1 MDVITQVAERFLN
14 GVDPDNKKSLSVDKV
29 VASLQELMTDS
40 GGKLD
45 LKGIISN
52 LDAQGLMSIADSW
65 LGNGENAPISANAVK
80 NLFGGEKLSQIAT
93 KLDLDED
100 SVANGVTRALPE
112 IIDKSSRDGSLL
124 DMADDLLGSFKKFF

>member
-1 MDVITQVAERFLN
+1 MDVIRQAAERFLN
-14 GVDPDNKKSLSVDKV
+14 GVDPDNGKGLSVDTV
-29 VASLQELMTDS
+29 VSSLQELITDS

-45 LKGIISN
+45 LGGIISN

-80 NLFGGEKLSQIAT
+80 NLFGGEKLSHIAT

-100 SVANGVTRALPE
+100 SVASGMTKALPE
-112 IIDKSSRDGSLL
+112 IIDKSSRDGSLF
-124 DMADDLLGSFKKFF
+124 DVADDLLGSFKKFF

>member
-100 SVANGVTRALPE
+100 SVANGVTKALPE

>member
-1 MDVITQVAERFLN
+1 MDVITQGAERFLN
-14 GVDPDNKKSLSVDKV
+14 GVDPDNKKSLSVDRV

-52 LDAQGLMSIADSW
+52 LDAQGLMGIADSW
-65 LGNGENAPISANAVK
+65 LGNGENTPISANAVK

>member
-1 MDVITQVAERFLN
+1 MDIIKQAAEQFLR
-14 GVDPDNKKSLSVDKV
+14 GVDPDNSKGLGLDTIVS
-29 VASLQELMTDS
+29 SLQELMTDS

-45 LKGIISN
+45 LGGIIST

-65 LGNGENAPISANAVK
+65 LGNGENAQISANAVK
-80 NLFGGEKLSQIAT
+80 NLFGGEKLSQLAT

-100 SVANGVTRALPE
+100 SVANGVTKALPE

-124 DMADDLLGSFKKFF
+124 DMTDDLLGTFKKFF

>member
-14 GVDPDNKKSLSVDKV
+14 GVDPDNKKGLSVDRI

-45 LKGIISN
+45 LKGIISD

-100 SVANGVTRALPE
+100 SVANGVTKALPE